1 MLCRRL
7 TQRFIGLGILS
18 MYSECCAEKYVSYI
32 SFKQMVHRIVLKLI
46 DFQKEF

>member
-1 MLCRRL
+1 
-7 TQRFIGLGILS
+7 